1 MITVQ
6 EDDCVIDLVAR
17 YGVKSWSLISTHL
30 TGRLGKQCR
39 ERWYNHLSPKI
50 SKNPW
55 TLEEDRVIVEVIT
68 YTYTYKYLILII
80 YCINQYV
87 NTEAC
92 YFRQQM
98 G

>member
-1 MITVQ
+1 M
-6 EDDCVIDLVAR
+6 IDLVAR

-55 TLEEDRVIVEVIT
+55 TLDEDRVIVEVSESS
-68 YTYTYKYLILII
+68 II
-80 YCINQYV
+80 YSTHNISNI
-87 NTEAC
+87 
-92 YFRQQM
+92 
-98 G
+98 